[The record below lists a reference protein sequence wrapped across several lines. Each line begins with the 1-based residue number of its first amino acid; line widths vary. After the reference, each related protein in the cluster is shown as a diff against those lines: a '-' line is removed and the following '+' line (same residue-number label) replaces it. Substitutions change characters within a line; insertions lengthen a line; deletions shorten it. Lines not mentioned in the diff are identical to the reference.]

1 MHRALAITAAAM
13 LMACGGPDRQAPPPS
28 EDGPAGPTALTVN
41 YPLAY
46 LAQRIAGGAVAV
58 RFPAP
63 GEVDPAFWQPDDAIV
78 GAYQSADLVLLNGA
92 GYAKWLDVVTLPG
105 SRLVDTSASFRDRY
119 LAVEGTMTHS
129 HGPEGEHSHEGTAFT
144 TWLDPQ
150 LAIAHAVAIEN
161 ALSARWPEHEQDFRD
176 GMSSVE
182 VDLQALH
189 AALLAATA
197 RAGSRPIVA
206 SHPVYQ
212 YLAAAYDLNVRSV
225 QWEPDELP
233 SASQWSDFQRL
244 LGEHPA
250 RLMLWESEP
259 LPETSES
266 LDSLG
271 VTVVVFDPAANV
283 PAEGDFLSVM
293 RRNVESLA
301 AALVGA

>member
-1 MHRALAITAAAM
+1 MPRAVAITVAAI
-13 LMACGGPDRQAPPPS
+13 LIACSGPDRQARPPT
-28 EDGPAGPTALTVN
+28 EDGPVGPVALTVN

-46 LAQRIAGGAVAV
+46 LAQRIAGDAVAV

-63 GEVDPAFWQPDDAIV
+63 VEVDPAFWQPDDEIV
-78 GAYQSADLVLLNGA
+78 GAYQSAHLVLLNGA

-119 LAVEGTMTHS
+119 LTVEGTVTHS
-129 HGPEGEHSHEGTAFT
+129 HGPQGEHSHEGTAFT

-150 LAIAHAVAIEN
+150 LAIEHTLAIES
-161 ALSARWPEHEQDFRD
+161 ALSERWPEHEQDFRAR
-176 GMSSVE
+176 MNSVE
-182 VDLQALH
+182 ADLLGLH
-189 AALLAATA
+189 AALSAATA

-244 LGEHPA
+244 LREHPA
-250 RLMLWESEP
+250 SLMLWESEP
-259 LPETSES
+259 LPETSEY

-283 PAEGDFLSVM
+283 PPEGDFLSVM

-301 AALVGA
+301 DALAGE